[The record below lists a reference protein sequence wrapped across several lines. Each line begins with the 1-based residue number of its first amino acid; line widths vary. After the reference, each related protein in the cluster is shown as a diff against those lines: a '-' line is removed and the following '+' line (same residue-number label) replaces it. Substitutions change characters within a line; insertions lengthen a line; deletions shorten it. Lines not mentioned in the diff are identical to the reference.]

1 MSFEIENYTMDLYYL
16 LKESFKNFL
25 FEYLITG
32 GSLDNMPY
40 LSYVLGVT
48 IIEIPQNT
56 LECITSS
63 GK

>member
-1 MSFEIENYTMDLYYL
+1 MSFEIENYTMDLHYL

-48 IIEIPQNT
+48 IIEIPKNT

>member
-1 MSFEIENYTMDLYYL
+1 MSFEIETHTMDLYYL
-16 LKESFKNFL
+16 LKESFKNLL

-32 GSLDNMPY
+32 RSFENMPY
-40 LSYVLGVT
+40 LSNVLVVT
-48 IIEIPQNT
+48 KIEIPKNT